1 MSVNKTILVGNVGAD
16 PEVRYTQNGSAVA
29 NFSLATKERYK
40 DKAGVQ
46 QDKTEWHRVVIWGKL
61 AEVVGEYVKKGQLLY
76 LEGKNVTRKWE
87 DNNGVE
93 KYTTEVVCNSMQML
107 GSKSES
113 GSAQQ
118 TNSHRNPDGT
128 AKTPAQMQGKA
139 PAQTQGKAS
148 PEPDFDFDD
157 DIPF

>member
-16 PEVRYTQNGSAVA
+16 PEIRYTQNGGAVA

-40 DKAGVQ
+40 DKSGVQ
-46 QDKTEWHRVVIWGKL
+46 QEKTEWHRIVIWGKL

-107 GSKSES
+107 GRKSEESSNENTSNHSNANNRPNPNPNPNPKNS
-113 GSAQQ
+113 G
-118 TNSHRNPDGT
+118 N
-128 AKTPAQMQGKA
+128 K
-139 PAQTQGKAS
+139 